1 MLKYGSV
8 GIASCCLV
16 ALLVLPRGA
25 AGAETNVPAV
35 VRSGRPRICLV
46 LSGGGARGAAHVG
59 VLEALEQLHI
69 PVDCIA
75 GTSIG
80 AIIGGLYAA
89 GMSAQQLDHEL
100 HTHDL
105 QASMANELQRSM
117 LTYPEKQDQL
127 QYILQAE
134 FGYADGRAF
143 FPQGIIAGNDPGR
156 ILNVLTLL
164 TDPNQDFSK
173 LPIPFKAVA
182 TDINSG
188 KMIVL
193 DHGNMPE
200 VLRASMSVPG
210 VYPPVHLMGH
220 TLVDGGLVRN
230 LPVEVARDMGADV
243 IIAVNV
249 GTPLTALGS
258 EQDVVN
264 VSLQVLKI
272 LGQQNVDQS
281 IEKLGAGDVLIKPNL
296 GDITATD
303 FRRMGDAIE
312 IGRQAAFQTLA
323 PLKSLQLTPQAY
335 AQYRATHTYV
345 HPPIK
350 RIDFIEIRG
359 NKRISSELIRSHLV
373 NRPGESWRVAD
384 IDQDLK
390 NLYHLGFFQRVQ
402 ITDERRGDRNGL
414 VVSVVEKAW
423 DPNYFRFGMRIADDL
438 EGGSRY
444 ELLFGWNW
452 SELNS
457 LGGEWRNKLEIGK
470 TRRIYTELNQPLT
483 YSGAVFVAPQLEYL
497 NNTFDL
503 FSGENRIAEYS
514 SQATRGGFDIGG
526 EFGNVGELRVGLVYG
541 HVVTQPRIGDGTL
554 PIYRDS
560 VSGTRVRLGFDT
572 LEGDAGFP
580 ISGSY
585 LKLTGFFAR
594 SRLGSDI
601 SYDKADLVAMHA
613 FGNGEHTVILSA
625 ETGTSF
631 NTNIPLY
638 DQFTLGGFLSL
649 AGLRQQQLR
658 GQKLLSARAVY
669 LNRLA
674 ILPSVL
680 GNGMY
685 AGASLEAGNVWD
697 NSARISPARVKY
709 GMSLFLGADTALG
722 PLYLGAGFSQDGNQA
737 LYLYLGLPFNE

>member
-1 MLKYGSV
+1 MLRIASV
-8 GIASCCLV
+8 GIANLCLL
-16 ALLVLPRGA
+16 ALLALSPGA
-25 AGAETNVPAV
+25 TGAETTTTAPPQS
-35 VRSGRPRICLV
+35 SGPKICLV

-59 VLEALEQLHI
+59 VLEALERLHI
-69 PVDCIA
+69 PVDCIV

-89 GMSAQQLDHEL
+89 GVSTEQLDRVL
-100 HTHDL
+100 RTRDL

-117 LTYPEKQDQL
+117 LTYQEKQDEL
-127 QYILQAE
+127 QYILQVE

-156 ILNVLTLL
+156 ILNVLTLRA
-164 TDPNQDFSK
+164 DPNRDFSK
-173 LPIPFKAVA
+173 LPIPFEAVA
-182 TDINSG
+182 TDINTG
-188 KMIVL
+188 KMVVL
-193 DHGNMPE
+193 KHGDLAE

-210 VYPPVHLMGH
+210 VYPPVSLQGH

-230 LPVEVARDMGADV
+230 LPVGVARSMGADL

-249 GTPLTALGS
+249 GTPLTSLGN
-258 EQDVVN
+258 EHDVVN

-272 LGQQNVDQS
+272 LGQQNVDRS
-281 IEKLGAGDVLIKPNL
+281 IAQLKSSDVLLSPNL

-312 IGRQAAFQTLA
+312 IGRQATLKALA
-323 PLKSLQLTPQAY
+323 PLKSLQLSPQAY
-335 AQYRATHTYV
+335 SAYRATHRYV
-345 HPPIK
+345 HPDIK
-350 RIDFIEIRG
+350 RIDFIEITG
-359 NKRISSELIRSHLV
+359 NKRISSEFIRSHLV
-373 NRPGESWRVAD
+373 NRPGDVWQVRD
-384 IDQDLK
+384 IDQDIK
-390 NLYHLGFFQRVQ
+390 NLYHLGYFRRVQ
-402 ITDERRGDRNGL
+402 ITSKREGNRTGL
-414 VVSVVEKAW
+414 LVRVVEKSW

-444 ELLFGWNW
+444 ELLFGWTW
-452 SELNS
+452 SELNT
-457 LGGEWRNKLEIGK
+457 LGGEWRNKLDIGK
-470 TRRIYTELNQPLT
+470 NRRVYSELYQPMT
-483 YSGAVFVAPQLEYL
+483 YSGSIFIAPQIEYR
-497 NNTFDL
+497 NNAFDL

-514 SQATRGGFDIGG
+514 SQSTRGGFDIGG
-526 EFGNVGELRVGLVYG
+526 EFGNLAELRVGLVYG
-541 HVVTQPRIGDGTL
+541 HVITQPRIGDGTL
-554 PIYRDS
+554 PTYRNTVGAS
-560 VSGTRVRLGFDT
+560 RLRFGIDT

-580 ISGSY
+580 TSGSY

-594 SRLGSDI
+594 GRLGSDI
-601 SYDKADLVAMHA
+601 SYDKADIVGMHA
-613 FGNGEHTVILSA
+613 FGNGQHTLVLSA

-631 NTNIPLY
+631 NTDIPLY

-658 GQKLLSARAVY
+658 GQKLLSVRAVY

-680 GNGMY
+680 GNGLY
-685 AGASLEAGNVWD
+685 FGTSLEAGNIWD
-697 NSARISPARVKY
+697 NTARISPQVKY

-722 PLYLGAGFSQDGNQA
+722 PLYLGAGFSQDGNEA